1 MPRCNNPIQRQR
13 RNGLIENND
22 AIFPLFGR
30 GLTMW
35 LRRNLFRV
43 RSFDDVTV

>member
-1 MPRCNNPIQRQR
+1 MPRCNNPIERLR
-13 RNGLIENND
+13 RDGLIENND
-22 AIFPLFGR
+22 AIFSLFGR

-35 LRRNLFRV
+35 LRRNLIRV